1 MRARI
6 QVRHLL
12 FGLLAALLALAAPL
26 LLSAAETGFAV
37 ILDTSQSQPRHVEET
52 TMASVERDYGHAWR
66 AMAAAMEENKIGL
79 LGSDFVGLAKEQLS
93 QAIAEQGNSGLK
105 RRYIDH
111 GHQVRVVFYSS
122 DGSAMELHD
131 TVRLEIQLMDGDK
144 VISSD
149 QGTFHFLALMTPAE
163 NSWKVRLLESI
174 SGF

>member
-12 FGLLAALLALAAPL
+12 FGMLTALLAAAAPL

-37 ILDTSQSQPRHVEET
+37 ILDTSQSQPRQVEET
-52 TMASVERDYGHAWR
+52 TMASVERDYGHAWH
-66 AMAAAMEENKIGL
+66 AMAAAIEENKIGL
-79 LGSDFVGLAKEQLS
+79 LGSDFVGLAREQLS
-93 QAIAEQGNSGLK
+93 QAIAEQGKSGLK

-131 TVRLEIQLMDGDK
+131 TVRLEIQLLDGDK
-144 VISSD
+144 IVYSD

-163 NSWKVRLLESI
+163 NSWKVRLLESV

>member
-12 FGLLAALLALAAPL
+12 FGLLAALVAAVAPL
-26 LLSAAETGFAV
+26 LLSAAETGFTV
-37 ILDTSQSQPRHVEET
+37 VLDTSQAQPRHVEET
-52 TMASVERDYGHAWR
+52 TMASVQRDYSHAWR
-66 AMAAAMEENKIGL
+66 AMATAMEENKIGL
-79 LGSDFVGLAKEQLS
+79 LGGDFVGLAKEQLS
-93 QAIAEQGNSGLK
+93 QAIAEQNKSGLK

-111 GHQVRVVFYSS
+111 GHQVRVVFYSP

-131 TVRLEIQLMDGDK
+131 TVRLEIQWLDGNK
-144 VISSD
+144 VVYRD

-163 NSWKVRLLESI
+163 NSWKVRLLESV